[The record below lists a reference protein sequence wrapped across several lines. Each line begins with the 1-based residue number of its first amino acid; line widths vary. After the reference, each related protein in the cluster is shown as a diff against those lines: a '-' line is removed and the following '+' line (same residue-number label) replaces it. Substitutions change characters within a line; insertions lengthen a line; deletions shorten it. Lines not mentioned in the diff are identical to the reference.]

1 MAPKRNRTTSTDSI
15 EQVTDNVVLP
25 SEQVSETQSILQK
38 FQELE
43 ERNRK
48 QDELIK
54 TLSKQVAF
62 ANGDI
67 SEEAKDAKRKY
78 GYELDGHTRRKEE
91 SFEYGYRVLV
101 DNRKEKVV
109 IKTETIGR
117 PVQSTNYNTGKKT
130 TEHNITVT
138 FHDGSTVEMD
148 AIEYIEQFYVVK
160 QIVPDSDIAVIDGKK
175 HYTFRTDKFWTFTIA
190 ENFIN

>member
-1 MAPKRNRTTSTDSI
+1 MAPKRNRTTSATPI
-15 EQVTDNVVLP
+15 ENVTENVVLP
-25 SEQVSETQSILQK
+25 TEQKETQAILQK

-48 QDELIK
+48 NEEKARQQDELIK
-54 TLSKQVAF
+54 TLSKQVAL

-101 DNRKEKVV
+101 HDRKEKVV

-117 PVQSTNYNTGKKT
+117 PMTSTNYNTGNR
-130 TEHNITVT
+130 TEIHDITVT
-138 FHDGSTVEMD
+138 FHDGSETEMD
-148 AIEYIEQFYVVK
+148 AIEFITQFYTIK
-160 QIVPDSDIAVIDGKK
+160 HLVPDSDIEVIDGKK
-175 HYTFRTDKFWTFTIA
+175 YYTFRTDKF
-190 ENFIN
+190 